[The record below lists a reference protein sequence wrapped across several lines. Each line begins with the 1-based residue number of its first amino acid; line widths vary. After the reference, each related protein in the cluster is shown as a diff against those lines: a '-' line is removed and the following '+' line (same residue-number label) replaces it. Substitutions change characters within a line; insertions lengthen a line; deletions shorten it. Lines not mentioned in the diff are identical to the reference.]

1 MAFRPEKKANEKG
14 KEKVKSKA
22 DVNPSENALTIGD
35 MVSKAKAANSKS
47 KIDSKKDFHQLQT

>member
-1 MAFRPEKKANEKG
+1 MAFRPEKKA

-35 MVSKAKAANSKS
+35 MVSKAKVADSKS
-47 KIDSKKDFHQLQT
+47 KIDSKKDSHQSQT